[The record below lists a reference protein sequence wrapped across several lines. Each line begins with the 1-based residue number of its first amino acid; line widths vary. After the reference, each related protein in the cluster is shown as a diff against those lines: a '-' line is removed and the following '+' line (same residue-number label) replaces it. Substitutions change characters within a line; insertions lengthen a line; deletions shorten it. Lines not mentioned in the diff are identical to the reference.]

1 MSLDVESLRKDFPIF
16 EMQVHGKP
24 LIYLD
29 SAATSQKPRQV
40 VDRMVR
46 FYETENANVHRG
58 VYELSERAT
67 NAYEGARA
75 ACARFIGARDP
86 RNIIFTRGATEGI
99 NLVRFTWARANV
111 HEGDEILV
119 TQMEHHSNLIP
130 WQILAQEAGAK
141 LRSLPVDDEGLLR
154 IDLLGEYITDR
165 TKIVAVSL
173 MSNVLGTINPVRKI
187 ADAAHA
193 VGARIVVDAAQ
204 AAPHIPID
212 VNELDVDFLAYSSHK
227 MLGPTGAGALYGRL
241 DLLGEYITDR
251 TKIVAVSLM
260 SNVLGTINPVR
271 KIADAAHAMGARI
284 VVDAAQAAPHI
295 PIDVNELDVDFLAYS
310 SHKML
315 GPTGAGALYGRLD
328 LLEEM
333 PPFMGGGEMIREV
346 FEDHAT
352 WAEVPH
358 KFEAGT
364 PNIAQAVGMGA
375 AVEYLEGL
383 GIENVRAHEK
393 EMVGYAIEKL
403 EGAGAVVYGPKD
415 VEIRGGVA
423 SFNLDEVHPHD
434 MATILDQEGLCIRAG
449 HHCAQPLMR
458 VLGVAATARASFY
471 VYNTPDEIDALVE
484 ALDKAKGWFA

>member
-1 MSLDVESLRKDFPIF
+1 MPLDVESLRKDFPIF

-40 VDRMVR
+40 VDRMVT

-75 ACARFIGARDP
+75 ACARFIGARDD
-86 RNIIFTRGATEGI
+86 RSIIFTRGATEGI

-154 IDLLGEYITDR
+154 IDLLDEYITER

-241 DLLGEYITDR
+241 DLL
-251 TKIVAVSLM
+251 
-260 SNVLGTINPVR
+260 
-271 KIADAAHAMGARI
+271 
-284 VVDAAQAAPHI
+284 
-295 PIDVNELDVDFLAYS
+295 
-310 SHKML
+310 
-315 GPTGAGALYGRLD
+315 
-328 LLEEM
+328 EEM

-346 FEDHAT
+346 FQDHAT

-383 GIENVRAHEK
+383 GIENIRAHEK

-403 EGAGAVVYGPKD
+403 EDAGAVVYGPKD
-415 VEIRGGVA
+415 VDIRGGVA

-458 VLGVAATARASFY
+458 VLGVPATARASFY
-471 VYNTPDEIDALVE
+471 VYNTPDEIDALIE

>member
-1 MSLDVESLRKDFPIF
+1 MPLDVESLRKDFPIF

-40 VDRMVR
+40 VDRMVT

-86 RNIIFTRGATEGI
+86 RTIIFTRGATEGI

-130 WQILAQEAGAK
+130 WQILAQESGAK

-193 VGARIVVDAAQ
+193 V
-204 AAPHIPID
+204 
-212 VNELDVDFLAYSSHK
+212 
-227 MLGPTGAGALYGRL
+227 
-241 DLLGEYITDR
+241 
-251 TKIVAVSLM
+251 
-260 SNVLGTINPVR
+260 
-271 KIADAAHAMGARI
+271 GARI

-393 EMVGYAIEKL
+393 EMVSYAIEKL
-403 EGAGAVVYGPKD
+403 EDAGAVVYGPKN

-423 SFNLDEVHPHD
+423 SFNLDAVHPHD

-458 VLGVAATARASFY
+458 VLGVPATARASFY
-471 VYNTPDEIDALVE
+471 VYNTPDEIDALIE

>member
-1 MSLDVESLRKDFPIF
+1 MTLDVESLRKDFPIF
-16 EMQVHGKP
+16 ETQVHGKP

-29 SAATSQKPRQV
+29 SASSSQKPRPV

-46 FYETENANVHRG
+46 FYETEYANVHRG

-67 NAYEGARA
+67 AAYEGARA
-75 ACARFIGARDP
+75 ACARFVGARDP
-86 RNIIFTRGATEGI
+86 RSIIFTRGTTEGI

-111 HEGDEILV
+111 SEGDEILV
-119 TQMEHHSNLIP
+119 TEMEHHSNLVP
-130 WQILAQEAGAK
+130 WQLLAQEAGAS
-141 LRSLPVDDEGLLR
+141 LRHLPVDDEGKLR
-154 IDLLGEYITDR
+154 MDLLEEYVTER
-165 TKIVAVSL
+165 TKVVAVSL
-173 MSNVLGTINPVRKI
+173 MSNVLGTINPVRAL

-204 AAPHIPID
+204 AAPH
-212 VNELDVDFLAYSSHK
+212 V
-227 MLGPTGAGALYGRL
+227 
-241 DLLGEYITDR
+241 
-251 TKIVAVSLM
+251 
-260 SNVLGTINPVR
+260 
-271 KIADAAHAMGARI
+271 
-284 VVDAAQAAPHI
+284 

-328 LLEEM
+328 LLESM
-333 PPFMGGGEMIREV
+333 PPFQGGGEMIREV
-346 FEDHAT
+346 FPDHAT

-383 GIENVRAHEK
+383 GMDNVRAHEK
-393 EMVGYAIEKL
+393 EMVAYGISKL
-403 EGAGAVVYGPKD
+403 EDAGAVVYGPKD
-415 VEIRGGVA
+415 TSIRGGVT

-458 VLGVAATARASFY
+458 VLGVPATARASFY

-484 ALDKAKGWFA
+484 ALDKAKGWFD